1 MNNPFWAFSLAHY
14 ALDDVPEAC
23 LALQDGFGLDVNV
36 LLYAAW
42 LAEMDRCVTPEHL
55 EALEAIIGPWRTRV
69 VQPLRALRR
78 QWRNYPQASGIRNQI
93 KTLELDSERQQQDM
107 MLAHYQS
114 VEALPLAV
122 CPLEE
127 NLSVVAR
134 FFCGDKGDWSPA
146 ALRLVVALGHAV
158 RG

>member
-42 LAEMDRCVTPEHL
+42 LAEMDSSVTPAHL
-55 EALEAIIGPWRTRV
+55 ETLEAIIAPWRTRV

-78 QWRNYPQASGIRNQI
+78 QWRNYPQASGIRNEI
-93 KTLELDSERQQQDM
+93 KTLELESERQQQDM

-114 VEALPLAV
+114 VATLPLAV
-122 CPLEE
+122 RPLEE
-127 NLSVVAR
+127 NLSAVAR
-134 FFCGDKGDWSPA
+134 FFCGDKADRSPA
-146 ALRLVVALGHAV
+146 ILQLVVALG
-158 RG
+158 R

>member
-1 MNNPFWAFSLAHY
+1 MSNPFWAFSIAHY

-42 LAEMDRCVTPEHL
+42 LAEMGRCLTPAHL
-55 EALEAIIGPWRTRV
+55 EALEAIIAPWRTGV

-78 QWRNYPQASGIRNQI
+78 QWRNYPQASGIRNEI
-93 KTLELDSERQQQDM
+93 KQLELRSERQQHDM
-107 MLAHYQS
+107 MLAQYQS

-122 CPLEE
+122 WPLKE
-127 NLSVVAR
+127 NLSLVAR
-134 FFCGDKGDWSPA
+134 FFCGDKSDWSPA
-146 ALRLVVALGHAV
+146 VLRLVVELS
-158 RG
+158 R

>member
-1 MNNPFWAFSLAHY
+1 MSNPFWAFSLAQY

-42 LAEMDRCVTPEHL
+42 LAEMDASVTPAHL
-55 EALEAIIGPWRTRV
+55 ATLEAIIAPWRSRV

-78 QWRNYPQASGIRNQI
+78 QWRNYPQASGIRNEI

-114 VEALPLAV
+114 AATLPLAV
-122 CPLEE
+122 RPLEE
-127 NLSVVAR
+127 NLSAVSR
-134 FFCGDKGDWSPA
+134 FFCGDKSDRSPA
-146 ALRLVVALGHAV
+146 ILRLVVALG
-158 RG
+158 R